1 MVFITATE
9 SKLGQLAGFQEDAT
23 GQGLQK
29 HWNSGAKE
37 TASCLNVL
45 VNHFHGFL
53 LVLGQSGMESRGGE
67 EEEGGEGGGGR
78 ESQSKGKR
86 LCLRTFI
93 SPAFQFPVFM
103 DWYSFL

>member
-29 HWNSGAKE
+29 HRNSGAKE
-37 TASCLNVL
+37 TASCLNFL

-53 LVLGQSGMESRGGE
+53 LVLTPAGGWLVLGWKYGNSGL
-67 EEEGGEGGGGR
+67 
-78 ESQSKGKR
+78 R
-86 LCLRTFI
+86 LQVCR
-93 SPAFQFPVFM
+93 S
-103 DWYSFL
+103 